1 MSGFHPRTLALAVA
15 GAYLIA
21 PAAVAEN
28 VSTSLEP
35 VVVTAPQ
42 ASGVLTVTTDPK
54 APRQPIPA
62 HDGADLLKSIPG
74 FSVIRKGGTDG
85 DPVFRG
91 MAASRLNI
99 LLDGD
104 MILGG
109 CGMRMDPPTAYVF
122 PEAYDEVTVLKGPQ
136 SVKYGPGNSAG
147 VVLFERDKPDFSEA
161 DVRGYASVLL
171 GSADRNDEVAQ
182 VEAGNE
188 TGYVQLNGT
197 RSDANNYEDG
207 DGNEVHSAYT
217 RWSTNATLGWTPD
230 RDTRIELTGALS
242 DGEARYGDRSMDGVK
257 FDRSNIGLSYEQ
269 ENISPLVKKIE
280 ASIYRN
286 YVDHVMDNYSLR
298 YNEPG
303 VDMMA
308 GNPANMVSNPD
319 RDTKGAALSA
329 TLAVAER
336 TELELGTDTQR
347 NDHSLRKASDPLLEP
362 DYDNLE
368 REEDMRFRTY
378 GIYAELDHSYRS
390 GSSVHAGLR
399 LNRDV
404 AEDLRDG
411 KTTSDTTDTN
421 MLKNAFMRY
430 EYQLSSEQRLYAGLG
445 HSERAADYWE
455 RNKNP
460 EATSM
465 MVTGSASTFAIDPEK
480 TTQLDIGAL
489 HRSDNVQASVSVF
502 YAQHRDYIL
511 IETLPDVS
519 SYASNARNIR
529 ATTYGG
535 EADASWRFMPSWT
548 TTATLAWVHGQNDDD
563 HTALGQMPP
572 LEGRLGLN
580 YDTGI
585 WSAGALWRLVDDQ
598 NRVAVGT
605 GNIVGQDIGESG
617 GFNVFSI
624 NAGYRPMQD
633 LQLTAGID
641 NLFDITYAEH
651 ISRSGAAIAGYEQTT
666 RINEPGRTFWLK
678 AQWSFN

>member
-1 MSGFHPRTLALAVA
+1 MSGLTRHALALAVSSA
-15 GAYLIA
+15 SLIA
-21 PAAVAEN
+21 ANVTAAAED
-28 VSTSLEP
+28 TSLEP
-35 VVVTAPQ
+35 VVVVAPQ
-42 ASGVLTVTTDPK
+42 TAGVLTVTTDPK

-99 LLDGD
+99 LLDGE

-122 PEAYDEVTVLKGPQ
+122 PEAYDEVVVLKGPQ

-147 VVLFERDKPDFSEA
+147 VVLFEREKPDFSEPA
-161 DVRGYASVLL
+161 VRGYASVLL

-269 ENISPLVKKIE
+269 ENISPLVKKVE

-308 GNPANMVSNPD
+308 GNPVNMVSNPD
-319 RDTKGAALSA
+319 RDTKGAALST

-347 NDHSLRKASDPLLEP
+347 NDHSIRTASNPTTEP
-362 DYDNLE
+362 DYESLSRND
-368 REEDMRFRTY
+368 DMSFETW
-378 GIYAELDHSYRS
+378 GIWTEMNHSYRD

-399 LNRDV
+399 LNKDV
-404 AEDLRDG
+404 AEDKRDN
-411 KTTSDTTDTN
+411 KDTN
-421 MLKNAFMRY
+421 GATDVNLLKNAFLRY
-430 EYQLSSEQRLYAGLG
+430 EYQLNSEDRLYAGLG

-460 EATSM
+460 EATKTT
-465 MVTGSASTFAIDPEK
+465 TGSASTFNLNPEK
-480 TTQLDIGAL
+480 TTQLDFGVL
-489 HRSDNVQASVSVF
+489 HRSDSLQSSVSAF

-511 IETLPDVS
+511 IETLPEVS
-519 SYASNARNIR
+519 SYASNARNIK
-529 ATTYGG
+529 AITYGL
-535 EADASWRFMPSWT
+535 EADNSWRFTDNWT
-548 TTATLAWVHGQNDDD
+548 TTATLAWVHGNNEDDD
-563 HTALGQMPP
+563 TALGQMPP

-585 WSAGALWRLVDDQ
+585 WSAGALWRLVADQ
-598 NRVAVGT
+598 NRVDEGT
-605 GNIVGQDIGESG
+605 GNIVGQDLGQSG
-617 GFNVFSI
+617 GFNVFSL
-624 NAGYRPMQD
+624 NAGYRPAQD
-633 LQLTAGID
+633 VLLTAGVD
-641 NLFDITYAEH
+641 NLFDVTYAEH
-651 ISRSGAAIAGYEQTT
+651 ISRSGANITGYEQTT

-678 AQWSFN
+678 AQWYFR